1 MVEAGYQFV
10 LLYRELQHGSK
21 TSSSVHQMSKISIYC
36 TKVLIKQK
44 LIFGHAYWFLLMIM
58 MHRSKIVTF

>member
-21 TSSSVHQMSKISIYC
+21 PSSSVHQMSKISIYC

-44 LIFGHAYWFLLMIM
+44 LIFIWSCLLVLVDDDNA
-58 MHRSKIVTF
+58 S